1 MPVDKFGRSG
11 KSMVVTEGVS
21 KRYISNNF
29 LRRDGTNTATGSIN
43 MTGNTLTNVSNPV
56 NAQDIATKNY
66 VDGKVSKSGDTMT
79 GNLDISGNRVMN
91 VPFSP
96 TDTSD
101 AVNAAYVVR
110 GDLDVEQKTV
120 LRNGTQAMT
129 GNLDMDDHYI
139 NNLPN
144 PVHDQDAVTKTYADT
159 KMSRSGGTMMGDI
172 QMTDNR
178 ITGLSDPVNNQ
189 DATTNWYVDM
199 NRSSSMDTRTTAIF
213 KQPLLEVGVTLAKI
227 PLIAEGT
234 MSGGI
239 ILADPINIHIT
250 NGGLFRLEVCGNCV
264 APRPPVPGICPEGLI
279 RVGTSSESLASHTI
293 CWTPI
298 GGHRDTSFSR
308 FAYYRIASNETVSL
322 KCQKT
327 GAEERPLN
335 VSVWL
340 TIERINNN

>member
-1 MPVDKFGRSG
+1 MPVDKFGRSD

-21 KRYISNNF
+21 LRYISKKI

-101 AVNAAYVVR
+101 AVNATYVVR
-110 GDLDVEQKTV
+110 GDFDVEQKTV

-189 DATTNWYVDM
+189 GATTKWYVDM

-234 MSGGI
+234 MSGI

-250 NGGLFRLEVCGNCV
+250 NGGLFRLEVCV
-264 APRPPVPGICPEGLI
+264 A
-279 RVGTSSESLASHTI
+279 
-293 CWTPI
+293 
-298 GGHRDTSFSR
+298 
-308 FAYYRIASNETVSL
+308 IA
-322 KCQKT
+322 
-327 GAEERPLN
+327 
-335 VSVWL
+335 
-340 TIERINNN
+340 